1 MMAKR
6 TDFNGSNTQ
15 KRSKSPCSFQK
26 TACSFHSFE
35 PILSKRAK
43 KKSPANPLVYRT
55 SWRRVRDSNP
65 RFLLGTQHFE
75 CCTFDHSD
83 NSPCLFSSGFLSRNL
98 LKNSL
103 ERKQERRQKIF
114 DFEIFCVEEY
124 QGESGGRNSQL
135 LPKFRVS
142 PVMTASIRFHIRL
155 KHGKT
160 RFAHTILSVLKEK
173 VKRFLAKRL
182 TYTGQSGYNN
192 CVL

>member
-1 MMAKR
+1 MAKR

-65 RFLLGTQHFE
+65 RFLLRTQHFE

-83 NSPCLFSSGFLSRNL
+83 NSPYMLFRISFQKL
-98 LKNSL
+98 L
-103 ERKQERRQKIF
+103 ERNDGKNNKIF
-114 DFEIFCVEEY
+114 NFRT
-124 QGESGGRNSQL
+124 GESPVFMGFFSGANSQL
-135 LPKFRVS
+135 YKKFRVRTLQPLGYIS
-142 PVMTASIRFHIRL
+142 LCQLYYYTSNHKKSQALCANLSTKSLSII
-155 KHGKT
+155 
-160 RFAHTILSVLKEK
+160 
-173 VKRFLAKRL
+173 
-182 TYTGQSGYNN
+182 Y
-192 CVL
+192 C

>member
-1 MMAKR
+1 M
-6 TDFNGSNTQ
+6 
-15 KRSKSPCSFQK
+15 
-26 TACSFHSFE
+26 
-35 PILSKRAK
+35 SKRAK
-43 KKSPANPLVYRT
+43 KKSPANPLVYWT
-55 SWRRVRDSNP
+55 FWRRVRDSNP

-83 NSPCLFSSGFLSRNL
+83 NSPCLFSSGFLSGNL

-160 RFAHTILSVLKEK
+160 RFAHIILSVLREK

-182 TYTGQSGYNN
+182 TYTGQCGYNN

>member
-135 LPKFRVS
+135 LPKFRVLWINGCL
-142 PVMTASIRFHIRL
+142 AIFEGGFGRLSICR
-155 KHGKT
+155 K
-160 RFAHTILSVLKEK
+160 A
-173 VKRFLAKRL
+173 
-182 TYTGQSGYNN
+182 
-192 CVL
+192 

>member
-1 MMAKR
+1 M
-6 TDFNGSNTQ
+6 
-15 KRSKSPCSFQK
+15 
-26 TACSFHSFE
+26 
-35 PILSKRAK
+35 SKRAK
-43 KKSPANPLVYRT
+43 KKSPANPLVYWT
-55 SWRRVRDSNP
+55 FWRRVRDSNP

-83 NSPCLFSSGFLSRNL
+83 NSPCLFSSGFLSGNL

-103 ERKQERRQKIF
+103 ERKLERRQKIF

-160 RFAHTILSVLKEK
+160 RFAHTILSVLREK

>member
-26 TACSFHSFE
+26 AACSFHSFE

-65 RFLLGTQHFE
+65 RFLLETQHFE

-83 NSPCLFSSGFLSRNL
+83 NSPYMLFRISFQKL
-98 LKNSL
+98 L
-103 ERKQERRQKIF
+103 ERTTKYSIF
-114 DFEIFCVEEY
+114 EPEKALYLWAFLAEQTANSTKNFECGPFSHLGTSPCVNY
-124 QGESGGRNSQL
+124 
-135 LPKFRVS
+135 
-142 PVMTASIRFHIRL
+142 
-155 KHGKT
+155 
-160 RFAHTILSVLKEK
+160 TIIQVITKK
-173 VKRFLAKRL
+173 VKPFV
-182 TYTGQSGYNN
+182 QI
-192 CVL
+192 

>member
-43 KKSPANPLVYRT
+43 KKSPANPLIYRT

-83 NSPCLFSSGFLSRNL
+83 NSPCMLFRISSKNFWKELTERTTKYLIFEPKKTSDFTGF
-98 LKNSL
+98 
-103 ERKQERRQKIF
+103 F
-114 DFEIFCVEEY
+114 
-124 QGESGGRNSQL
+124 SGANNRL
-135 LPKFRVS
+135 YKKFRVS
-142 PVMTASIRFHIRL
+142 PVMTASIRFRIRL

-160 RFAHTILSVLKEK
+160 RFAHIILSVLREK